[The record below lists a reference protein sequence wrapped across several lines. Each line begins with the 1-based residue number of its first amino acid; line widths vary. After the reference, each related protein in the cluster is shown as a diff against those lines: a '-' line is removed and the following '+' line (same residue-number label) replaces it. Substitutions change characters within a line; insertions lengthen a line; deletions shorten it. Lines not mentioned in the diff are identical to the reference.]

1 MRKTWS
7 ALLLLLVLLVVI
19 IWWQFPLIGN
29 EWSKQTVFVA
39 LLDTWHGGS
48 TDHHAH
54 ALWIDDDSTEGV
66 FKVNKIADEVGILPC
81 FAVIADRM
89 TPTVADSLA
98 TWQRQG
104 AGIVLHG
111 FRHEK
116 WWDWDET
123 RIRQDIELSF
133 QRLEEQGFDT
143 TRIMRMVEPPH
154 GCNNRTIRKVI
165 QQQGFQMI
173 SGATLV
179 NPDRHVFQLGR
190 IPITAD
196 TDTAA
201 MRQLLQK
208 AYDRKGFVIFSSH
221 SSIRSIFSEE
231 KTRQVLLM
239 AKEIGFDFEFNN

>member
-1 MRKTWS
+1 MKRLIFFS
-7 ALLLLLVLLVVI
+7 LFILFFLVAI
-19 IWWQFPLIGN
+19 IWWRAPIIGS
-29 EWSKQTVFVA
+29 EWSKQTIYVT
-39 LLDTWHGGS
+39 LLDAWYGGS
-48 TDHHAH
+48 SDEKAH
-54 ALWIDDDSTEGV
+54 VLWIDDDSTEGV
-66 FKVNKIADEVGILPC
+66 FKVKKIADEVGILPC

-89 TPTVADSLA
+89 APAVADSLA

-116 WWDWDET
+116 WWE
-123 RIRQDIELSF
+123 DIELSF

-143 TRIMRMVEPPH
+143 TRIMRMVAPPH

-165 QQQGFQMI
+165 QQQGLQMI

-190 IPITAD
+190 IPITVD

-208 AYDRKGFVIFSSH
+208 AYDGKGFVIFSSH
-221 SSIRSIFSEE
+221 SSIPSIFSEE
-231 KTRQVLLM
+231 KTRQVLRM
-239 AKEIGFDFEFNN
+239 AKEIGFNFEFNN

>member
-1 MRKTWS
+1 MRK
-7 ALLLLLVLLVVI
+7 VI
-19 IWWQFPLIGN
+19 IGLFVIAIMLVTIWWRVPIIGS
-29 EWSKQTVFVA
+29 EWSKQTIYVA
-39 LLDTWHGGS
+39 LLDAWYGGS
-48 TDHHAH
+48 SDEKAH

-66 FKVNKIADEVGILPC
+66 FKVKKIADEAGILPC

-89 TPTVADSLA
+89 TPAVADSLA

-116 WWDWDET
+116 WWEWDET
-123 RIRQDIELSF
+123 RIQKDIMLSF

-143 TRIMRMVEPPH
+143 TRIMRMVVPPH

-190 IPITAD
+190 IPITVD

-221 SSIRSIFSEE
+221 SSIPSIFSEE

>member
-1 MRKTWS
+1 MKRLIFFS
-7 ALLLLLVLLVVI
+7 LFILFFLVAI
-19 IWWQFPLIGN
+19 IWWRAPIIGS
-29 EWSKQTVFVA
+29 EWSKQTIYVT
-39 LLDTWHGGS
+39 LLDAWYGGS
-48 TDHHAH
+48 SDEKAH
-54 ALWIDDDSTEGV
+54 VLWIDDDSTEGV
-66 FKVNKIADEVGILPC
+66 FKVKKIADEVGILPC

-89 TPTVADSLA
+89 APAVADSLA

-116 WWDWDET
+116 WWEWDET
-123 RIRQDIELSF
+123 RIQKDIELSF

>member
-1 MRKTWS
+1 MKRLIFFS
-7 ALLLLLVLLVVI
+7 LFILFFLVAI
-19 IWWQFPLIGN
+19 IWWRAPIIGS
-29 EWSKQTVFVA
+29 EWSKQTIYVA
-39 LLDTWHGGS
+39 LLDAWYGGS
-48 TDHHAH
+48 SDEKAH
-54 ALWIDDDSTEGV
+54 VLWIDDDSTEGV
-66 FKVNKIADEVGILPC
+66 FKVKIIADEVGILPC

-89 TPTVADSLA
+89 TPAVADSLA

-116 WWDWDET
+116 WWEWDET
-123 RIRQDIELSF
+123 RIQKDFELSF

-143 TRIMRMVEPPH
+143 TRIMRMVAPPH

-190 IPITAD
+190 IPITVD

-221 SSIRSIFSEE
+221 SSIPSIFSEE
-231 KTRQVLLM
+231 KTRQVLRM
-239 AKEIGFDFEFNN
+239 AKEIGFNFEFNN

>member
-1 MRKTWS
+1 MKRLIFFS
-7 ALLLLLVLLVVI
+7 LFILFFLVAI
-19 IWWQFPLIGN
+19 IWWRAPIIGS
-29 EWSKQTVFVA
+29 EWSKQTIYVT
-39 LLDTWHGGS
+39 LLDAWYGGS
-48 TDHHAH
+48 SDEKAH
-54 ALWIDDDSTEGV
+54 VLWIDDDSTEGV
-66 FKVNKIADEVGILPC
+66 FKVKKIADEVGILPC

-89 TPTVADSLA
+89 APAVADSLA

-116 WWDWDET
+116 WWEWDET
-123 RIRQDIELSF
+123 RIQKDIELSF

-143 TRIMRMVEPPH
+143 TRIMRMVAPPH

-165 QQQGFQMI
+165 QQQGLQMI

-190 IPITAD
+190 IPITVD

-221 SSIRSIFSEE
+221 SSIHSIFSEE

>member
-1 MRKTWS
+1 VRK
-7 ALLLLLVLLVVI
+7 VI
-19 IWWQFPLIGN
+19 IGLFVIAIMLVTIWWRAPIIGS
-29 EWSKQTVFVA
+29 EWSKQTIYVA
-39 LLDTWHGGS
+39 LLDAWYGGS
-48 TDHHAH
+48 SDDKAH
-54 ALWIDDDSTEGV
+54 AIWIDDDSTEGV
-66 FKVNKIADEVGILPC
+66 FKVKKIADEAGILPC

-89 TPTVADSLA
+89 TPAVADSLA

-123 RIRQDIELSF
+123 RIQKDIELSF

-143 TRIMRMVEPPH
+143 TRIMRMVAPPH

-165 QQQGFQMI
+165 RQQGFQ
-173 SGATLV
+173 TV
-179 NPDRHVFQLGR
+179 
-190 IPITAD
+190 D

-201 MRQLLQK
+201 MRRLLQK
-208 AYDRKGFVIFSSH
+208 AYDRKAFVIFSSH
-221 SSIRSIFSEE
+221 SSIPPIFSEE
-231 KTRQVLLM
+231 KTRQVLRM

>member
-1 MRKTWS
+1 MKRLIFFS
-7 ALLLLLVLLVVI
+7 LFILFFLVAI
-19 IWWQFPLIGN
+19 IWWRAPIIGS
-29 EWSKQTVFVA
+29 EWSKQTIYVT
-39 LLDTWHGGS
+39 LLDAWYGGS
-48 TDHHAH
+48 SDEKAH
-54 ALWIDDDSTEGV
+54 VLWIDDDSTEGV
-66 FKVNKIADEVGILPC
+66 FKVKKIADEVGILPC

-89 TPTVADSLA
+89 APAVADSLA

-116 WWDWDET
+116 WWEWDET
-123 RIRQDIELSF
+123 RIQKDIELSF

-143 TRIMRMVEPPH
+143 TRIMRMVAPPH

-165 QQQGFQMI
+165 QQQGLQMI

-190 IPITAD
+190 IPITVD

-208 AYDRKGFVIFSSH
+208 AYDGKGFVIFSSH
-221 SSIRSIFSEE
+221 SSIPSIFSEK
-231 KTRQVLLM
+231 KTRQVLRM
-239 AKEIGFDFEFNN
+239 AKEIGFNFEFNN

>member
-1 MRKTWS
+1 MRK
-7 ALLLLLVLLVVI
+7 VI
-19 IWWQFPLIGN
+19 IGLFVIAIMLVTIWWRAPIIGS
-29 EWSKQTVFVA
+29 EWSKQTIYVA
-39 LLDTWHGGS
+39 LLDAWYGGS
-48 TDHHAH
+48 SDEKAH

-66 FKVNKIADEVGILPC
+66 FKVKKIADEAGILPC

-89 TPTVADSLA
+89 TPAVADSLA

-123 RIRQDIELSF
+123 RIRQDIMLSF

-143 TRIMRMVEPPH
+143 TRIMRMVAPPH

-165 QQQGFQMI
+165 QQQGLQMI

-190 IPITAD
+190 IPITVD
-196 TDTAA
+196 TDTAV

-221 SSIRSIFSEE
+221 SSIPSIFSEE

>member
-1 MRKTWS
+1 MRK
-7 ALLLLLVLLVVI
+7 VI
-19 IWWQFPLIGN
+19 IGLFVIAIMLVTIWWRAPIIGS
-29 EWSKQTVFVA
+29 EWSKQTIYVA
-39 LLDTWHGGS
+39 LLGAWYGGS
-48 TDHHAH
+48 SDEKAH

-66 FKVNKIADEVGILPC
+66 FKVKKIADEAGILPC

-89 TPTVADSLA
+89 TPAVADSLA

-104 AGIVLHG
+104 
-111 FRHEK
+111 EK
-116 WWDWDET
+116 WWEWDET
-123 RIRQDIELSF
+123 RIQKDIELSF

-143 TRIMRMVEPPH
+143 TRIMRMVAPPH

-165 QQQGFQMI
+165 QQQGLQMI

-190 IPITAD
+190 IPITVD

-201 MRQLLQK
+201 MRRLLQK
-208 AYDRKGFVIFSSH
+208 AYDRKAFVIFSSH
-221 SSIRSIFSEE
+221 SSIPPIFSEE
-231 KTRQVLLM
+231 KTRQVLRM

>member
-1 MRKTWS
+1 MKRLIFFS
-7 ALLLLLVLLVVI
+7 LFILFFLVAI
-19 IWWQFPLIGN
+19 IWWRAPIIGS
-29 EWSKQTVFVA
+29 EWSKQTIYVT
-39 LLDTWHGGS
+39 LLDAWYGGS
-48 TDHHAH
+48 SDEKAH
-54 ALWIDDDSTEGV
+54 VLWIDDDSTEGV
-66 FKVNKIADEVGILPC
+66 FKVKKIADEVGILPC

-89 TPTVADSLA
+89 APAVADSLA

-116 WWDWDET
+116 WWEWDET
-123 RIRQDIELSF
+123 RIQKDIELSF
-133 QRLEEQGFDT
+133 QKLEEQGFDT
-143 TRIMRMVEPPH
+143 TRIMRMVAPPH

-165 QQQGFQMI
+165 QQQGLQMI

-190 IPITAD
+190 IPITVD

-208 AYDRKGFVIFSSH
+208 AYDGKGFVIFSSH
-221 SSIRSIFSEE
+221 SSIPSIFSEE
-231 KTRQVLLM
+231 KTRQVLRM
-239 AKEIGFDFEFNN
+239 AKEIGFNFEFNN

>member
-1 MRKTWS
+1 MKRLIFFS
-7 ALLLLLVLLVVI
+7 LFILFFLVAI
-19 IWWQFPLIGN
+19 IWWRAPIIGS
-29 EWSKQTVFVA
+29 EWSKQTIYVT
-39 LLDTWHGGS
+39 LLDAWYGGS
-48 TDHHAH
+48 SDEKAH
-54 ALWIDDDSTEGV
+54 VLWIDDDSTEGV
-66 FKVNKIADEVGILPC
+66 FKVKKIADEVGILPC

-89 TPTVADSLA
+89 TPAVADSLA

-116 WWDWDET
+116 WWEWDET
-123 RIRQDIELSF
+123 RIQKDFELSF

-143 TRIMRMVEPPH
+143 TRIMRMVAPPH

-165 QQQGFQMI
+165 QQQGLQMI

-190 IPITAD
+190 IPITVD

-221 SSIRSIFSEE
+221 SSIPSIFSEE
-231 KTRQVLLM
+231 KARLVLRM
-239 AKEIGFDFEFNN
+239 AKEIGFNFEFNN

>member
-1 MRKTWS
+1 MKRLIFFS
-7 ALLLLLVLLVVI
+7 LFILFFLVAI
-19 IWWQFPLIGN
+19 IWWRAPIIGS
-29 EWSKQTVFVA
+29 EWSKQTIYVT
-39 LLDTWHGGS
+39 LLDAWYGGS
-48 TDHHAH
+48 SDEKAH
-54 ALWIDDDSTEGV
+54 VLWIDDDSTEGV
-66 FKVNKIADEVGILPC
+66 FKVKKIADEVGILPC

-89 TPTVADSLA
+89 APAVADSLA

-116 WWDWDET
+116 WWEWDET
-123 RIRQDIELSF
+123 RIQKDIELSF

-143 TRIMRMVEPPH
+143 TRIMRMVAPPH

-165 QQQGFQMI
+165 QQQGLPMI

-179 NPDRHVFQLGR
+179 NPDRHVFRVGR
-190 IPITAD
+190 IPITVD

-208 AYDRKGFVIFSSH
+208 AYDGKGFVIFSSH
-221 SSIRSIFSEE
+221 SSIPSIFSEE
-231 KTRQVLLM
+231 KTRQVLRM
-239 AKEIGFDFEFNN
+239 AKEIGFNFEFNN

>member
-1 MRKTWS
+1 MRKVFIG
-7 ALLLLLVLLVVI
+7 LFVI
-19 IWWQFPLIGN
+19 AIILFTIWWRSPIIGS
-29 EWSKQTVFVA
+29 EWSKQTIYVA
-39 LLDTWHGGS
+39 LLDAWYGGS
-48 TDHHAH
+48 SDDKAH
-54 ALWIDDDSTEGV
+54 AIWIDDDSTEGV
-66 FKVNKIADEVGILPC
+66 FKVKKIADKVGIQPC

-89 TPTVADSLA
+89 TPAVADSLA

-123 RIRQDIELSF
+123 RIQQDIMLSF

-143 TRIMRMVEPPH
+143 TRIMRMVVPPH

-165 QQQGFQMI
+165 QQQGLQMI

-190 IPITAD
+190 IPITVD

-201 MRQLLQK
+201 MRRLLQK

-221 SSIRSIFSEE
+221 SSIPSIFSEE
-231 KTRQVLLM
+231 KTRQVLRM

>member
-1 MRKTWS
+1 MKRLIFFSLFILFFLFT
-7 ALLLLLVLLVVI
+7 I
-19 IWWQFPLIGN
+19 IWWRAPIIGS
-29 EWSKQTVFVA
+29 EWSKQTIYVT
-39 LLDTWHGGS
+39 LLDAWYGGS
-48 TDHHAH
+48 SDEKAH
-54 ALWIDDDSTEGV
+54 VLWIDDDSTEGV
-66 FKVNKIADEVGILPC
+66 FKVKKIADEAGILPC

-89 TPTVADSLA
+89 TPAVADSLA

-116 WWDWDET
+116 WWEWDEA
-123 RIRQDIELSF
+123 RIQKDIELSF

-143 TRIMRMVEPPH
+143 TRIMRMVAPPH

-165 QQQGFQMI
+165 RQQGFQMI

-190 IPITAD
+190 IPITVD

-201 MRQLLQK
+201 MGQLLQK

-221 SSIRSIFSEE
+221 SSIPSIFSEE
-231 KTRQVLLM
+231 KTRQVLRM

>member
-1 MRKTWS
+1 MKRLIFFS
-7 ALLLLLVLLVVI
+7 LFILFFLVAI
-19 IWWQFPLIGN
+19 IWWRAPIIGS
-29 EWSKQTVFVA
+29 EWSKQTIYVT
-39 LLDTWHGGS
+39 LLDAWYGGS
-48 TDHHAH
+48 SDEKAH
-54 ALWIDDDSTEGV
+54 VLWIDDDSTEGV
-66 FKVNKIADEVGILPC
+66 FKVKKIADEVGILPC

-89 TPTVADSLA
+89 APAVADSLA

-116 WWDWDET
+116 WWEWDET
-123 RIRQDIELSF
+123 RIHKDIELSF

-143 TRIMRMVEPPH
+143 TRIMRMVAPPH

-165 QQQGFQMI
+165 QQQGLQMI

-190 IPITAD
+190 IPITVD

-208 AYDRKGFVIFSSH
+208 AYDGKGFVIFSSH
-221 SSIRSIFSEE
+221 SSIPSIFSEE
-231 KTRQVLLM
+231 KTRQVLRM
-239 AKEIGFDFEFNN
+239 AKEIGFNFEFNN